1 MLTQNIGSVSGA
13 TEGIAK
19 LNNVNYS
26 EVSSLSGVIDELRL
40 LSENINSAMGSINES
55 VSGFSKMT
63 KNINDIAR
71 QINILAINASIEAA
85 RAGEAGIGF
94 AVVADEVRNLAE
106 HSQNAV
112 TEAEESNALVF
123 ADIDTVNGIVITI
136 SEKMQNILEMV
147 NNMQRNIT
155 KTLGRGEDI
164 SSAMGD
170 VTYITKRID
179 GLVAKA
185 DEVLNDNV

>member
-1 MLTQNIGSVSGA
+1 MI
-13 TEGIAK
+13 E
-19 LNNVNYS
+19 
-26 EVSSLSGVIDELRL
+26 ELRL
-40 LSENINSAMGSINES
+40 LSDNINNSMGSINES

-63 KNINDIAR
+63 KNISDIAR

-106 HSQNAV
+106 HSQTAV

-123 ADIDTVNGIVITI
+123 SDIDTVNGIVMTI
-136 SEKMQNILEMV
+136 SEKMQSILEMV
-147 NNMQRNIT
+147 NNMQRNIN

-170 VTYITKRID
+170 VTDITKRID
-179 GLVAKA
+179 GLVARA
-185 DEVLNDNV
+185 DEVLNEQI

>member
-1 MLTQNIGSVSGA
+1 
-13 TEGIAK
+13 
-19 LNNVNYS
+19 
-26 EVSSLSGVIDELRL
+26 
-40 LSENINSAMGSINES
+40 
-55 VSGFSKMT
+55 MT

-136 SEKMQNILEMV
+136 AEKMQNILEMV

-170 VTYITKRID
+170 VTDITKRID